1 MQIEG
6 LSALVKLEEL
16 TIRHN
21 QILRQVLL
29 TPYVCFCL
37 PTIQVCWA
45 FWLHKCAV
53 CMLCVHVCQFCPV
66 NICLDSSHLCKAED
80 VVEYAGQSMW
90 PRLAILRRC
99 DRNDWYLM
107 SLNLLVTH

>member
-29 TPYVCFCL
+29 RPYVCFCL
-37 PTIQVCWA
+37 PTMQVCWA

-53 CMLCVHVCQFCPV
+53 CMLCVHVCQFCPIV
-66 NICLDSSHLCKAED
+66 YAWTAHIFVKLKMLLSTLVSLCGRGLQSC
-80 VVEYAGQSMW
+80 AG
-90 PRLAILRRC
+90 ATGTIG
-99 DRNDWYLM
+99 
-107 SLNLLVTH
+107 T